1 MAGLIKAED
10 VAQVKERSSIAD
22 VVREHVTLR
31 SAGPGSLKG
40 LCPFHDEK
48 SPSFNV
54 RPATGAW
61 HCFGCGEGG
70 DVISFVQRVEHLTFA
85 EAVERLAGKLGMEL
99 RYEEGGGPRSGEG
112 LGKRS
117 RLVEAH
123 RVAAE
128 FYSAALLNLP
138 EARPGRDFLRERGFD
153 RMAADKFGVGFSP
166 RGGEELTKH
175 LRDKG
180 FSDDEIVAAGLAG
193 RGRGLYDRFR
203 GRLMWPIRDIT
214 GDVVGFGARRLFDDD
229 RIEAKYL
236 NTSETT
242 IYKKSFVLYGLDM
255 AKKAIAK
262 DRQAVVVEGYTDVM
276 ACHLAGIET
285 AVATCGTAFGLEHI
299 KVLRRIMRDENDLA
313 PAKVVFTFDGD
324 AAGQKAAMRAFG
336 EDQRWASQSF
346 VAVEA
351 SGKDPCELRQAGGDA
366 AIRALIEDAVPM
378 FEFAVRTTIARFDL
392 ANAEGRVRALEAVAP
407 IVAGIRDRSL
417 RPEYTR
423 TVAGWLGVEVEQV
436 ASEVGRATRMAARA
450 ASTAPATASG
460 APATATGS
468 ATGSATATSP
478 SATDSRA
485 HAIDTEYGS
494 GQGHEQDHEP
504 GPDDG
509 GEHGDEH
516 AFEMAR
522 PDLRDPVVSAER
534 QLLQAALQFP
544 SLIDPAH
551 FDAIAPE
558 SFSAP
563 AHRAVHD
570 AIRAAGGIEAAS
582 QPGHWAD
589 RVSEAAALTVRPL
602 VSELAVA
609 SVPARFDKATGL
621 PEPRYVNGLLIR
633 MQEVPLIRQ
642 IGDAI
647 SAMRRV
653 PPDDTDASRELG
665 VHLQELQRELAN
677 LQSRQD

>member
-10 VAQVKERSSIAD
+10 VAAVKERSSIED

-31 SAGPGSLKG
+31 AAGPGSLKG

-54 RPATGAW
+54 RPAVGAW

-70 DVISFVQRVEHLTFA
+70 DVISFVQKVEHLTFA
-85 EAVERLAGKLGMEL
+85 EAVERLAIKLGLEL
-99 RYEEGGGPRSGEG
+99 RYEEGGPPRGGEG
-112 LGKRS
+112 LGRRS

-128 FYSAALLNLP
+128 FYSAALVTMP
-138 EARPGRDFLRERGFD
+138 EARAGRDFLRERGFD
-153 RMAADKFGVGFSP
+153 RLAAERFGVGFSP

-175 LRDKG
+175 LRAKG
-180 FSDDEIVAAGLAG
+180 FSDDEVVTAGLAN

-236 NTSETT
+236 NTSETA
-242 IYKKSFVLYGLDM
+242 IYRKSFVLYGLDV
-255 AKKAIAK
+255 AKKAIAR

-276 ACHLAGIET
+276 ACQLAGIET

-299 KVLRRIMRDENDLA
+299 KVLRRIMRDESDLA

-346 VAVEA
+346 VAVER
-351 SGKDPCELRQAGGDA
+351 SGKDPCELRQAKGDGA
-366 AIRALIEDAVPM
+366 VRALVEDAVPM

-392 ANAEGRVRALEAVAP
+392 TNAEGRIRALEAVAP
-407 IVAGIRDRSL
+407 IVAHIRDRSL

-436 ASEVGRATRMAARA
+436 AHEVARATRMAARA
-450 ASTAPATASG
+450 PGAVGPVGPVRGSTAGASTRSGTGVEASTEAEPDHDNAPV
-460 APATATGS
+460 
-468 ATGSATATSP
+468 
-478 SATDSRA
+478 
-485 HAIDTEYGS
+485 
-494 GQGHEQDHEP
+494 
-504 GPDDG
+504 
-509 GEHGDEH
+509 DEH
-516 AFEMAR
+516 AFELAR
-522 PDLRDPVVSAER
+522 PDLRDPLVAAER
-534 QLLQAALQFP
+534 QLLQAVLQFP
-544 SLIDPAH
+544 SLLDPAA
-551 FDAIAPE
+551 FDSIAPE
-558 SFSAP
+558 SFSAQ
-563 AHRAVHD
+563 AHRGVHD
-570 AIRAAGGIEAAS
+570 AIMAAGGVEAAS
-582 QPGHWAD
+582 QPGRWAD
-589 RVSEAAALTVRPL
+589 RVSEAAALNVRPM
-602 VSELAVA
+602 VNELAVA
-609 SVPARFDKATGL
+609 QVPARVDVLTGL
-621 PEPRYVNGLLIR
+621 PERRYIDELLVRI
-633 MQEVPLIRQ
+633 QEVALTRQ
-642 IGDAI
+642 IADAI

-653 PPDDTDASRELG
+653 PPEDNAAGRELG
-665 VHLQELQRELAN
+665 LQLQTLQRELTE
-677 LQSRQD
+677 LRSRLV

>member
-1 MAGLIKAED
+1 MAGLIKADD
-10 VAQVKERSSIAD
+10 VTQVKERSSIED

-31 SAGPGSLKG
+31 AAGPGSLKG

-54 RPATGAW
+54 RPIVGAW

-70 DVISFVQRVEHLTFA
+70 DVISFVQKVEHLTFA
-85 EAVERLAGKLGMEL
+85 EAVERLATKLGMEL
-99 RYEEGGGPRSGEG
+99 HYEEGGPPRDGEG

-128 FYSAALLNLP
+128 FYGAALVSLP
-138 EARPGRDFLRERGFD
+138 EARAARDFLRERGFD
-153 RMAADKFGVGFSP
+153 RMAAERFGVGFSP
-166 RGGEELTKH
+166 RGGDELTRH
-175 LRDKG
+175 LRGKG
-180 FSDDEIVAAGLAG
+180 FADDEIVAGGLAS

-236 NTSETT
+236 NTSETA
-242 IYKKSFVLYGLDM
+242 IYKKSSVLYGLDL

-285 AVATCGTAFGLEHI
+285 AVATSGTAFGVEHI
-299 KVLRRIMRDENDLA
+299 KLLRRLMRDEPDLA

-336 EDQRWASQSF
+336 EDQRWASQCF
-346 VAVEA
+346 VAVET
-351 SGKDPCELRQAGGDA
+351 SGKDPCELRQSGGDA
-366 AIRALIEDAVPM
+366 AVVALVEDAVPM
-378 FEFAVRTTIARFDL
+378 FEFAVRTTLARFDL
-392 ANAEGRVRALEAVAP
+392 TGAEGRVRALGAVAP

-436 ASEVGRATRMAARA
+436 ADEVARASRTAARA
-450 ASTAPATASG
+450 AAPTSG
-460 APATATGS
+460 A
-468 ATGSATATSP
+468 
-478 SATDSRA
+478 R
-485 HAIDTEYGS
+485 S
-494 GQGHEQDHEP
+494 GA
-504 GPDDG
+504 GPDAVTDRANDQR
-509 GEHGDEH
+509 HDLSDEH
-516 AFEMAR
+516 AFELAR

-544 SLIDPAH
+544 SLVDPAG
-551 FDAIAPE
+551 FE
-558 SFSAP
+558 SLTSGSFSAP
-563 AHRAVHD
+563 AHRGIHD
-570 AIRAAGGIEAAS
+570 AIQAAGGVRAATGGDS
-582 QPGHWAD
+582 RWAD
-589 RVSEAAALTVRPL
+589 RVSEASALTVRPL

-609 SVPARFDKATGL
+609 PVPARVDPLTGL
-621 PEPRYVNGLLIR
+621 PERRYVDELLVRI
-633 MQEVPLIRQ
+633 QEVALTRQ

-653 PPDDTDASRELG
+653 PPDDTAAGREHG
-665 VHLQELQRELAN
+665 IQLQILQRELAS
-677 LQSRQD
+677 LRSKLG

>member
-1 MAGLIKAED
+1 VAGLIKAED
-10 VAQVKERSSIAD
+10 VAQVKERSSIED

-85 EAVERLAGKLGMEL
+85 ESVERLAGKLGMEL
-99 RYEEGGGPRSGEG
+99 HYEEGGGPRSGEG

-166 RGGEELTKH
+166 RGGEELTRH

-180 FSDDEIVAAGLAG
+180 FSDDEIVGAGLAG

-214 GDVVGFGARRLFDDD
+214 GGVVGFGARRLFDDD

-242 IYKKSFVLYGLDM
+242 IYKKSFVLYGLDV
-255 AKKAIAK
+255 AKKAIAR

-276 ACHLAGIET
+276 ACHLAGVET
-285 AVATCGTAFGLEHI
+285 AVATCGTAFGVEHI

-351 SGKDPCELRQAGGDA
+351 SGKDPCELRQSGGDA

-378 FEFAVRTTIARFDL
+378 FEFAVRTTLARFDL
-392 ANAEGRVRALEAVAP
+392 ANAEGRIRALEAVAP

-436 ASEVGRATRMAARA
+436 ASEVGRASRMAAR
-450 ASTAPATASG
+450 TAPAAPGATASV
-460 APATATGS
+460 TGS
-468 ATGSATATSP
+468 RAKAVDSEHGSKP
-478 SATDSRA
+478 GL
-485 HAIDTEYGS
+485 EPGYEPGS
-494 GQGHEQDHEP
+494 EQRHDQGHEQGDRH
-504 GPDDG
+504 
-509 GEHGDEH
+509 GEHNDEH
-516 AFEMAR
+516 AFEMPR

-544 SLIDPAH
+544 SLIDPAD
-551 FDAIAPE
+551 FDSIAPE

-570 AIRAAGGIEAAS
+570 AIRAAGGIQAAS

-609 SVPARFDKATGL
+609 SVPARFDKTTGL
-621 PEPRYVNGLLIR
+621 PEHRYVEGLLIR

-665 VHLQELQRELAN
+665 VHLQDLQRELAN
-677 LQSRQD
+677 LRSRQD

>member
-10 VAQVKERSSIAD
+10 VAQVKERSSIED

-31 SAGPGSLKG
+31 AAGPGSLKG

-48 SPSFNV
+48 SPSFNI
-54 RPATGAW
+54 RPVVGAW

-70 DVISFVQRVEHLTFA
+70 DVISFVQKVEHLTFA
-85 EAVERLAGKLGMEL
+85 EAVERLAAKLGMEL
-99 RYEEGGGPRSGEG
+99 RYEEGGAPRSGEG

-117 RLVEAH
+117 RLIEAH
-123 RVAAE
+123 RVASE
-128 FYSAALLNLP
+128 YYCDALVNLP
-138 EARPGRDFLRERGFD
+138 EARAGRDFLRERGFD

-175 LRDKG
+175 LRAKG
-180 FSDDEIVAAGLAG
+180 FSDDEIVSGGLAG

-203 GRLMWPIRDIT
+203 GRLMWPIHDIT

-236 NTSETT
+236 NSSETA
-242 IYKKSFVLYGLDM
+242 IYKKSSVLYGLDI
-255 AKKAIAK
+255 AKKLIAK

-276 ACHLAGIET
+276 ACHLAGVET
-285 AVATCGTAFGLEHI
+285 AVATCGTAFGVDHI
-299 KVLRRIMRDENDLA
+299 KILRRIMRDESDMA
-313 PAKVVFTFDGD
+313 PAKVIFTFDGD

-366 AIRALIEDAVPM
+366 AVRALVEDAVPM

-392 ANAEGRVRALEAVAP
+392 SGAEGRVRALEAVAP

-423 TVAGWLGVEVEQV
+423 TVAGWLGVEVELV
-436 ASEVGRATRMAARA
+436 AGEVGRAARMAARA
-450 ASTAPATASG
+450 STTATHPATESAPASSSSG
-460 APATATGS
+460 EVEPDHG
-468 ATGSATATSP
+468 
-478 SATDSRA
+478 
-485 HAIDTEYGS
+485 HEHVHEHVHE
-494 GQGHEQDHEP
+494 QGH
-504 GPDDG
+504 
-509 GEHGDEH
+509 EH
-516 AFEMAR
+516 AFELAR
-522 PDLRDPVVSAER
+522 PDLRDPVVAAER
-534 QLLQAALQFP
+534 QLLQAVLQFP
-544 SLIDPAH
+544 SLIDPAG
-551 FDAIAPE
+551 FESIAAD

-563 AHRAVHD
+563 AHRAILD
-570 AIRAAGGIEAAS
+570 AIRVAGGIEAANG
-582 QPGHWAD
+582 PGQWTD

-609 SVPARFDKATGL
+609 PVPVRFDPLTGL
-621 PEPRYVNGLLIR
+621 PERRYVDELLVRI
-633 MQEVPLIRQ
+633 QEVALTRQ

-653 PPDDTDASRELG
+653 PPDDSAGGRELG
-665 VHLQELQRELAN
+665 IHLQILQRELAT
-677 LQSRQD
+677 LRSTLG

>member
-1 MAGLIKAED
+1 VAGLIKADD
-10 VAQVKERSSIAD
+10 VTQVKERSSIED

-31 SAGPGSLKG
+31 AAGPGSLKG

-54 RPATGAW
+54 RPAVGAW

-70 DVISFVQRVEHLTFA
+70 DVISFVQKVEHLTFA
-85 EAVERLAGKLGMEL
+85 EAVERLATKLGMEL
-99 RYEEGGGPRSGEG
+99 HYEEGGPPRSGEG

-123 RVAAE
+123 RVASE
-128 FYSAALLNLP
+128 YYSVALVDLP
-138 EARPGRDFLRERGFD
+138 EARAGRDFLRERGFD
-153 RMAADKFGVGFSP
+153 RMAADRFGVGFSP
-166 RGGEELTKH
+166 RGGEELTRH
-175 LRDKG
+175 LRAKG
-180 FSDDEIVAAGLAG
+180 FTDDEIVAGGLAG

-236 NTSETT
+236 NTSETA
-242 IYKKSFVLYGLDM
+242 IYKKSFVLYGLDL
-255 AKKAIAK
+255 AKKAIAR

-276 ACHLAGIET
+276 ACQLAGIET
-285 AVATCGTAFGLEHI
+285 AVATCGTAFGVEHI
-299 KVLRRIMRDENDLA
+299 KVLRRLIRDEPDLA

-346 VAVEA
+346 AAVEK

-366 AIRALIEDAVPM
+366 AVRGLVEDAVPM
-378 FEFAVRTTIARFDL
+378 FEFAVRTTLARFDL
-392 ANAEGRVRALEAVAP
+392 TSAEGRVRALGAVAP

-436 ASEVGRATRMAARA
+436 ANEVSRATRMAARA
-450 ASTAPATASG
+450 ARPASG
-460 APATATGS
+460 ASSGAASGTGNES
-468 ATGSATATSP
+468 VTGWE
-478 SATDSRA
+478 
-485 HAIDTEYGS
+485 HGNE
-494 GQGHEQDHEP
+494 QGPEQGDA
-504 GPDDG
+504 
-509 GEHGDEH
+509 HGDEH
-516 AFEMAR
+516 VFELAR

-534 QLLQAALQFP
+534 QLLQAVLQFP
-544 SLIDPAH
+544 SLVDPAG
-551 FDAIAPE
+551 FESIAPG

-563 AHRAVHD
+563 AHRGVHD
-570 AIRAAGGIEAAS
+570 AIQAAGGIGAAS
-582 QPGHWAD
+582 GGDSRWAD

-609 SVPARFDKATGL
+609 PVPARVDPLTGL
-621 PEPRYVNGLLIR
+621 PERRYVDELLVRI
-633 MQEVPLIRQ
+633 QEVTLTRQ

-653 PPDDTDASRELG
+653 PPDDSAAGRELG
-665 VHLQELQRELAN
+665 MQLQILQRELAN
-677 LQSRQD
+677 LRAKLG

>member
-1 MAGLIKAED
+1 MAGLIKADD
-10 VAQVKERSSIAD
+10 VTQVKERSSIED

-31 SAGPGSLKG
+31 AAGPGSLKG

-54 RPATGAW
+54 RPVVGAW

-85 EAVERLAGKLGMEL
+85 EAVERLATKLGMEL
-99 RYEEGGGPRSGEG
+99 HYEEGGPPRSGEG

-123 RVAAE
+123 RVASE
-128 FYSAALLNLP
+128 YYSAALVDLP
-138 EARPGRDFLRERGFD
+138 EARAGRDFLRERGFD

-166 RGGEELTKH
+166 RGGEELTRH
-175 LRDKG
+175 LRAKG
-180 FSDDEIVAAGLAG
+180 FTDDEIVAGGLAG

-236 NTSETT
+236 NTSETA
-242 IYKKSFVLYGLDM
+242 IYKKSFVLYGLDL
-255 AKKAIAK
+255 AKKAIAR

-276 ACHLAGIET
+276 ACQLAGIET
-285 AVATCGTAFGLEHI
+285 AVATCGTAFGVEHI
-299 KVLRRIMRDENDLA
+299 KVLRRLIRDEPDLA

-346 VAVEA
+346 AAVEK

-366 AIRALIEDAVPM
+366 AVRALVEDAVPM
-378 FEFAVRTTIARFDL
+378 FEFAVRTTLARFDL
-392 ANAEGRVRALEAVAP
+392 TSAEGRVRALGAVAP

-436 ASEVGRATRMAARA
+436 ANEVSRATRMAARA
-450 ASTAPATASG
+450 TRPASG
-460 APATATGS
+460 TGSGAGSGTAGSGTGNES
-468 ATGSATATSP
+468 ATGW
-478 SATDSRA
+478 
-485 HAIDTEYGS
+485 ENGNEE
-494 GQGHEQDHEP
+494 GHEQGDA
-504 GPDDG
+504 
-509 GEHGDEH
+509 HGDEH
-516 AFEMAR
+516 AFELAR

-534 QLLQAALQFP
+534 QLLQAVLQFP
-544 SLIDPAH
+544 SMVDPAG
-551 FDAIAPE
+551 FESIAPG

-563 AHRAVHD
+563 AHRGVHD
-570 AIRAAGGIEAAS
+570 AIQAAGGIGAAS
-582 QPGHWAD
+582 GGDSRWAD

-609 SVPARFDKATGL
+609 PVPARVDPLTGL
-621 PEPRYVNGLLIR
+621 PERRYIDELLVRI
-633 MQEVPLIRQ
+633 QEVALTRQ

-653 PPDDTDASRELG
+653 PPDDSAAGRELG
-665 VHLQELQRELAN
+665 IQLQILQRELAN
-677 LQSRQD
+677 LRSKLG

>member
-1 MAGLIKAED
+1 MAGLIKADD
-10 VAQVKERSSIAD
+10 VTQVKERSSIED

-31 SAGPGSLKG
+31 AAGPGSLKG

-54 RPATGAW
+54 RPVVGAW

-70 DVISFVQRVEHLTFA
+70 DVISFVQKVEHLTFA
-85 EAVERLAGKLGMEL
+85 EAVERLATKLGMEL
-99 RYEEGGGPRSGEG
+99 HYEEGGPPRSGEG

-123 RVAAE
+123 RVASE
-128 FYSAALLNLP
+128 YYSAALVDLP
-138 EARPGRDFLRERGFD
+138 EARVGRDFLRERGFD
-153 RMAADKFGVGFSP
+153 RKAADKFGVGFSP
-166 RGGEELTKH
+166 RGGEELTRH
-175 LRDKG
+175 LRAKG
-180 FSDDEIVAAGLAG
+180 FTDDEIVAGGLAG

-236 NTSETT
+236 NTSETA
-242 IYKKSFVLYGLDM
+242 IYKKSSVLYGLDL
-255 AKKAIAK
+255 AKKAIAR
-262 DRQAVVVEGYTDVM
+262 DRTAVVVEGYTDVM

-285 AVATCGTAFGLEHI
+285 AVATSGTAFGVEHI
-299 KVLRRIMRDENDLA
+299 KLLRRLMRDEPDLA
-313 PAKVVFTFDGD
+313 PARVVFTFDGD

-336 EDQRWASQSF
+336 QDERWASQSF
-346 VAVEA
+346 VAVEK

-366 AIRALIEDAVPM
+366 AVRGLVEDAVPM
-378 FEFAVRTTIARFDL
+378 FEFAVRTTLARFDL
-392 ANAEGRVRALEAVAP
+392 TSAEGRVRALGAVAP

-436 ASEVGRATRMAARA
+436 ANEVSRATRMAARA
-450 ASTAPATASG
+450 ARPAAG
-460 APATATGS
+460 TGPG
-468 ATGSATATSP
+468 TGH
-478 SATDSRA
+478 DSVTGWE
-485 HAIDTEYGS
+485 HGNE
-494 GQGHEQDHEP
+494 QGHEQGDA
-504 GPDDG
+504 
-509 GEHGDEH
+509 HGDEH
-516 AFEMAR
+516 AFELAR

-544 SLIDPAH
+544 SLVDPAG
-551 FDAIAPE
+551 FESIAPG

-563 AHRAVHD
+563 AHRGVHD
-570 AIRAAGGIEAAS
+570 AIQAAGGIGAAS
-582 QPGHWAD
+582 GGDSRWAD

-609 SVPARFDKATGL
+609 PVPARVDSLTGL
-621 PEPRYVNGLLIR
+621 PERRYVDELLVRI
-633 MQEVPLIRQ
+633 QEVALTRQ

-653 PPDDTDASRELG
+653 PPDDSAAGRELG
-665 VHLQELQRELAN
+665 IQLQILQRELAN
-677 LQSRQD
+677 LRSKLG

>member
-1 MAGLIKAED
+1 MAGLIKADD
-10 VAQVKERSSIAD
+10 VAQVKERSSIED

-31 SAGPGSLKG
+31 AAGPGSLKG

-48 SPSFNV
+48 SPSFTV
-54 RPATGAW
+54 RPVVGAW

-70 DVISFVQRVEHLTFA
+70 DVISFVQKVEHLTFA
-85 EAVERLAGKLGMEL
+85 EAVERLATKLGMEL
-99 RYEEGGGPRSGEG
+99 HYEEGGPPRSGEG

-128 FYSAALLNLP
+128 FYSAALVNLP
-138 EARPGRDFLRERGFD
+138 EARAGRDFLRERGFD
-153 RMAADKFGVGFSP
+153 RLAAEKYGVGFSP
-166 RGGEELTKH
+166 RGGEELTRH
-175 LRDKG
+175 LRAKG
-180 FSDDEIVAAGLAG
+180 FTDDEIVAGGLAG

-236 NTSETT
+236 NTSETA
-242 IYKKSFVLYGLDM
+242 IYKKSFVLYGLDL
-255 AKKAIAK
+255 AKKAIAR

-276 ACHLAGIET
+276 ACQLAGIET
-285 AVATCGTAFGLEHI
+285 AVATCGTAFGVEHI
-299 KVLRRIMRDENDLA
+299 KVLRRIMRDEPDLA

-336 EDQRWASQSF
+336 EDQRWASQCF
-346 VAVEA
+346 VAVEK
-351 SGKDPCELRQAGGDA
+351 SGKDPCELRQAAGEA
-366 AIRALIEDAVPM
+366 AVLALVEDAVPM
-378 FEFAVRTTIARFDL
+378 FEFAVRTTLARFDL
-392 ANAEGRVRALEAVAP
+392 TSAEGRVRALGAVAP

-436 ASEVGRATRMAARA
+436 GDEVARATRMAARGA
-450 ASTAPATASG
+450 RPASG
-460 APATATGS
+460 SWSGTGTSTGTGS
-468 ATGSATATSP
+468 AAG
-478 SATDSRA
+478 R
-485 HAIDTEYGS
+485 
-494 GQGHEQDHEP
+494 
-504 GPDDG
+504 
-509 GEHGDEH
+509 EHGDEH
-516 AFEMAR
+516 GDEHGNERGDGHGDERAFELAR
-522 PDLRDPVVSAER
+522 PDLRDPVVAAER

-544 SLIDPAH
+544 RLVDPAG
-551 FDAIAPE
+551 FESIAAD

-563 AHRAVHD
+563 AHRGVHD
-570 AIRAAGGIEAAS
+570 AIQAAGGIGAAS
-582 QPGHWAD
+582 EPGRWTD

-609 SVPARFDKATGL
+609 PVPARVDPLTGL
-621 PEPRYVNGLLIR
+621 PERRYVEELLVRI
-633 MQEVPLIRQ
+633 QEVALTRQ

-653 PPDDTDASRELG
+653 PPDDTAAGRQLG
-665 VHLQELQRELAN
+665 IQLQILQRELAK
-677 LQSRQD
+677 LRSKLG

>member
-10 VAQVKERSSIAD
+10 VTQVKERSSIED

-31 SAGPGSLKG
+31 AAGPGSLKG

-54 RPATGAW
+54 RPLVGAW

-70 DVISFVQRVEHLTFA
+70 DVISFVQKVEHLTFA
-85 EAVERLAGKLGMEL
+85 EAVERLATKLGMEL
-99 RYEEGGGPRSGEG
+99 HYEEGGAPRSGEG

-123 RVAAE
+123 RVASE
-128 FYSAALLNLP
+128 FYGAALVNLP
-138 EARPGRDFLRERGFD
+138 EARAARDFLRERGFD
-153 RMAADKFGVGFSP
+153 RMAAEKFGVGFSP
-166 RGGEELTKH
+166 RGGEELTRH
-175 LRDKG
+175 LRAKG
-180 FSDDEIVAAGLAG
+180 FTDEEIVAGGLAS

-242 IYKKSFVLYGLDM
+242 IYKKSFVLYGLDL
-255 AKKAIAK
+255 AKKAIAR

-276 ACHLAGIET
+276 ACQLAGIET
-285 AVATCGTAFGLEHI
+285 AVATCGTAFGIEHI
-299 KVLRRIMRDENDLA
+299 KVLRRIMRDEPDLA

-336 EDQRWASQSF
+336 EDQRWASQCF

-351 SGKDPCELRQAGGDA
+351 SGKDPCELRQSGGDA
-366 AIRALIEDAVPM
+366 AVLALVEDAVPM
-378 FEFAVRTTIARFDL
+378 FEFAVRTTLARFDL
-392 ANAEGRVRALEAVAP
+392 TGAEGRVRALGAVAP

-423 TVAGWLGVEVEQV
+423 TVAGWLGIEVEQV
-436 ASEVGRATRMAARA
+436 ATEVARATRIGARA
-450 ASTAPATASG
+450 AGPATGGGSG
-460 APATATGS
+460 TGS
-468 ATGSATATSP
+468 DSVTG
-478 SATDSRA
+478 REHA
-485 HAIDTEYGS
+485 HELG
-494 GQGHEQDHEP
+494 
-504 GPDDG
+504 DG
-509 GEHGDEH
+509 HGDEH
-516 AFEMAR
+516 AFELAR
-522 PDLRDPVVSAER
+522 PDLRDPVVAAER

-544 SLIDPAH
+544 NLVDPVG
-551 FDAIAPE
+551 FDSIAAD

-563 AHRAVHD
+563 AHRGVRD
-570 AIRAAGGIEAAS
+570 AIQAAGGIGTAS
-582 QPGHWAD
+582 AGGSRWAD
-589 RVSEAAALTVRPL
+589 RVTEAAALTVRPQ

-609 SVPARFDKATGL
+609 PVPARVDPLTGL
-621 PEPRYVNGLLIR
+621 PGRRYVDELLVRI
-633 MQEVPLIRQ
+633 QEVALTRQ

-653 PPDDTDASRELG
+653 PPDDTAAGRELG
-665 VHLQELQRELAN
+665 VQLQILQRELAN
-677 LQSRQD
+677 LRSKLG

>member
-1 MAGLIKAED
+1 MAGLIKADD
-10 VAQVKERSSIAD
+10 VAQVKERSSIED

-31 SAGPGSLKG
+31 AAGPGSLKG

-48 SPSFNV
+48 SPSFNI
-54 RPATGAW
+54 RPAVGAW

-70 DVISFVQRVEHLTFA
+70 DVISFVQKVEHLTFA
-85 EAVERLAGKLGMEL
+85 EAVERLATKLGMEL
-99 RYEEGGGPRSGEG
+99 RYEEGGPPRSGEG
-112 LGKRS
+112 LGRRS

-123 RVAAE
+123 RVAGE
-128 FYSAALLNLP
+128 YYSAALVNLP
-138 EARPGRDFLRERGFD
+138 EARAGRDFLRERGFD

-175 LRDKG
+175 LRAKG
-180 FSDDEIVAAGLAG
+180 FSDDEIVAGGLAG

-236 NTSETT
+236 NTSETA
-242 IYKKSFVLYGLDM
+242 IYKKSNVLYGLDV
-255 AKKAIAK
+255 AKKPIAR

-276 ACHLAGIET
+276 ACHLAGVET
-285 AVATCGTAFGLEHI
+285 AVATCGTAFGVEHI
-299 KVLRRIMRDENDLA
+299 KVLRRIMRDENDLS

-366 AIRALIEDAVPM
+366 AVRALVEDAVPM
-378 FEFAVRTTIARFDL
+378 FEFAVRTTLARFDL
-392 ANAEGRVRALEAVAP
+392 ATAEGRVRALGAVAP
-407 IVAGIRDRSL
+407 IVAEIRDRSL

-436 ASEVGRATRMAARA
+436 ATEVGRATRMAARA
-450 ASTAPATASG
+450 STAATHSV
-460 APATATGS
+460 
-468 ATGSATATSP
+468 
-478 SATDSRA
+478 TDSGPPN
-485 HAIDTEYGS
+485 EV
-494 GQGHEQDHEP
+494 EP
-504 GPDDG
+504 D
-509 GEHGDEH
+509 HGDEH
-516 AFEMAR
+516 AFELAR
-522 PDLRDPVVSAER
+522 PDLRDPLVSAER

-544 SLIDPAH
+544 SLLDPAG
-551 FDAIAPE
+551 FESIAPD

-563 AHRAVHD
+563 AHRAVRD
-570 AIRAAGGIEAAS
+570 AIRAAGGIEAANG
-582 QPGHWAD
+582 PGQWAD

-602 VSELAVA
+602 VNELAVA
-609 SVPARFDKATGL
+609 SVPARFDPLTGL
-621 PEPRYVNGLLIR
+621 PERRYVDGLLIR
-633 MQEVPLIRQ
+633 IQEVALTRQ

-653 PPDDTDASRELG
+653 PPDDTATGRELG
-665 VHLQELQRELAN
+665 IALQILQRELAD
-677 LQSRQD
+677 LRSTLG

>member
-1 MAGLIKAED
+1 MAGLIKADD
-10 VAQVKERSSIAD
+10 VAQVKERSSIED

-31 SAGPGSLKG
+31 AAGPGSLKG

-48 SPSFNV
+48 SPSFTV
-54 RPATGAW
+54 RPVVGAW

-70 DVISFVQRVEHLTFA
+70 DVISFVQKVEHLTFA
-85 EAVERLAGKLGMEL
+85 EAVERLATKLGMEL
-99 RYEEGGGPRSGEG
+99 HYEEGGPPRSGEG

-128 FYSAALLNLP
+128 FYSAALVNLP
-138 EARPGRDFLRERGFD
+138 EARAGRDFLRERGFD
-153 RMAADKFGVGFSP
+153 RLAAEKYGVGFSP
-166 RGGEELTKH
+166 RGGEELTRH
-175 LRDKG
+175 LRAKG
-180 FSDDEIVAAGLAG
+180 FTDDEIVAGGLVG

-236 NTSETT
+236 NTSETA
-242 IYKKSFVLYGLDM
+242 IYKKSFVLYGLDL
-255 AKKAIAK
+255 AKKAIAR

-276 ACHLAGIET
+276 ACQLAGIET
-285 AVATCGTAFGLEHI
+285 AVATCGTAFGVEHI
-299 KVLRRIMRDENDLA
+299 KVLRRIMRDEPDLA

-336 EDQRWASQSF
+336 EDQRWASQCF
-346 VAVEA
+346 VAVEK
-351 SGKDPCELRQAGGDA
+351 SGKDPCELRQAAGEA
-366 AIRALIEDAVPM
+366 AVLALVEDAVPM
-378 FEFAVRTTIARFDL
+378 FEFAVRTTLARFDL
-392 ANAEGRVRALEAVAP
+392 TSAEGRVRALGAVAP

-436 ASEVGRATRMAARA
+436 GDEVARATRMAARGA
-450 ASTAPATASG
+450 RPASG
-460 APATATGS
+460 SWSGTGTSTGTGS
-468 ATGSATATSP
+468 AAG
-478 SATDSRA
+478 R
-485 HAIDTEYGS
+485 
-494 GQGHEQDHEP
+494 
-504 GPDDG
+504 
-509 GEHGDEH
+509 EHGDEH
-516 AFEMAR
+516 GDEHGNERGDGHGDERAFELAR
-522 PDLRDPVVSAER
+522 PDLRDPVVAAER

-544 SLIDPAH
+544 RLVDPAG
-551 FDAIAPE
+551 FESIAAD

-563 AHRAVHD
+563 AHRGVHD
-570 AIRAAGGIEAAS
+570 AIQAAGGIGAAS
-582 QPGHWAD
+582 EPGRWAD

-609 SVPARFDKATGL
+609 SVPARVDPLTGL
-621 PEPRYVNGLLIR
+621 PERRYVDELLVRI
-633 MQEVPLIRQ
+633 QEVALTRQ

-653 PPDDTDASRELG
+653 PPDDTAAGRQLG
-665 VHLQELQRELAN
+665 IQLQILQRELAK
-677 LQSRQD
+677 LRSKLG

>member
-1 MAGLIKAED
+1 VEEAFVAGLIKAED
-10 VAQVKERSSIAD
+10 VAQVKERSSIED

-31 SAGPGSLKG
+31 AAGPGSLKG

-48 SPSFNV
+48 SPSFNI
-54 RPATGAW
+54 RPVVGAW

-70 DVISFVQRVEHLTFA
+70 DVISFVQKVEHLTFA
-85 EAVERLAGKLGMEL
+85 EAVERLAAKLGMEL
-99 RYEEGGGPRSGEG
+99 RYEEGGAPRSGEG

-123 RVAAE
+123 RVASE
-128 FYSAALLNLP
+128 YYSDALVNLP
-138 EARPGRDFLRERGFD
+138 EARAGRDFLRERGFD
-153 RMAADKFGVGFSP
+153 RMAADRFGVGFSP

-175 LRDKG
+175 LRAKG
-180 FSDDEIVAAGLAG
+180 FSDDEIVAGGLAG

-236 NTSETT
+236 NSSETA
-242 IYKKSFVLYGLDM
+242 IYKKSSVLYGLDV
-255 AKKAIAK
+255 AKKLIAK

-276 ACHLAGIET
+276 ACHLAGVET
-285 AVATCGTAFGLEHI
+285 AVATCGTAFGIEHI
-299 KVLRRIMRDENDLA
+299 KILRRIMRDESDMA
-313 PAKVVFTFDGD
+313 PARVIFTFDGD

-366 AIRALIEDAVPM
+366 AVRALVEDAVPM

-392 ANAEGRVRALEAVAP
+392 SGAEGRVRALEAVAP

-423 TVAGWLGVEVEQV
+423 TVAGWLGVEVELV
-436 ASEVGRATRMAARA
+436 AGEVGRAARMAARA
-450 ASTAPATASG
+450 STTATH
-460 APATATGS
+460 TATGS
-468 ATGSATATSP
+468 VAASSSP
-478 SATDSRA
+478 GEIEPDHR
-485 HAIDTEYGS
+485 
-494 GQGHEQDHEP
+494 QEQ
-504 GPDDG
+504 
-509 GEHGDEH
+509 GDEH
-516 AFEMAR
+516 AFELAR

-544 SLIDPAH
+544 SLIDPAG
-551 FDAIAPE
+551 FESIAAD

-563 AHRAVHD
+563 AHRAVLD
-570 AIRAAGGIEAAS
+570 AIRAAGGMKAANG
-582 QPGHWAD
+582 PGHWTD

-609 SVPARFDKATGL
+609 PVPVRFDPQTGL
-621 PEPRYVNGLLIR
+621 PERRYVDELLVRI
-633 MQEVPLIRQ
+633 QEVALNRQ

-653 PPDDTDASRELG
+653 PPDDSVTGRELG
-665 VHLQELQRELAN
+665 IHLQILQRELAT
-677 LQSRQD
+677 LRSTLG

>member
-1 MAGLIKAED
+1 VAGLIKAED
-10 VAQVKERSSIAD
+10 VAQVKERSSIED

-31 SAGPGSLKG
+31 AAGPGSLKG

-48 SPSFNV
+48 SPSFNI
-54 RPATGAW
+54 RPVVGAW

-70 DVISFVQRVEHLTFA
+70 DVISFVQKVEHLTFA
-85 EAVERLAGKLGMEL
+85 EAVERLAAKLGMEL
-99 RYEEGGGPRSGEG
+99 RYEEGGAPHSGEG

-128 FYSAALLNLP
+128 YYSDALVNLP
-138 EARPGRDFLRERGFD
+138 EARAGRDFLRERGFD

-166 RGGEELTKH
+166 CGGEELTKH
-175 LRDKG
+175 LRAKG
-180 FSDDEIVAAGLAG
+180 FSDDEIVAGGLAG

-214 GDVVGFGARRLFDDD
+214 GDVVGFGARRLFDGD

-236 NTSETT
+236 NSSETA
-242 IYKKSFVLYGLDM
+242 IYKKSSVLYGLDM
-255 AKKAIAK
+255 AKKLIAR

-276 ACHLAGIET
+276 ACHLAGVET
-285 AVATCGTAFGLEHI
+285 AVATCGTAFGVEHI
-299 KVLRRIMRDENDLA
+299 KILRRIMRDESDMA
-313 PAKVVFTFDGD
+313 PARVIFTFDGD

-346 VAVEA
+346 VAVES

-366 AIRALIEDAVPM
+366 AIRALVEDAVPM

-392 ANAEGRVRALEAVAP
+392 SGAEGRVRALEAVAP

-423 TVAGWLGVEVEQV
+423 TVAGWLGVEVELV
-436 ASEVGRATRMAARA
+436 AGEVGRAARSAARA
-450 ASTAPATASG
+450 STTATH
-460 APATATGS
+460 TATGS
-468 ATGSATATSP
+468 VSAASSP
-478 SATDSRA
+478 GEGEPDQ
-485 HAIDTEYGS
+485 H
-494 GQGHEQDHEP
+494 QEQ
-504 GPDDG
+504 
-509 GEHGDEH
+509 GDEH
-516 AFEMAR
+516 AFELAR

-534 QLLQAALQFP
+534 QLLQAVLQFP
-544 SLIDPAH
+544 SLIDPAG
-551 FDAIAPE
+551 FESIAVE

-563 AHRAVHD
+563 AHRAVFD
-570 AIRAAGGIEAAS
+570 AIRTAGGIEAANG
-582 QPGHWAD
+582 PGHWTN
-589 RVSEAAALTVRPL
+589 RVSDAAALTVRPL

-609 SVPARFDKATGL
+609 PVPVRFDPQTGL
-621 PEPRYVNGLLIR
+621 PERRYVDELLVRI
-633 MQEVPLIRQ
+633 QEVALTRQ

-653 PPDDTDASRELG
+653 PPDDSAAGRELG
-665 VHLQELQRELAN
+665 IHLQTLQRELAT
-677 LQSRQD
+677 LRSTLG

>member
-10 VAQVKERSSIAD
+10 VAQVKERSSIED

-276 ACHLAGIET
+276 ACHLAGVET
-285 AVATCGTAFGLEHI
+285 AVATCGTAFGLEHV
-299 KVLRRIMRDENDLA
+299 KVLRRIMRDESDLA

-450 ASTAPATASG
+450 ATAAPASTV
-460 APATATGS
+460 APASVTH
-468 ATGSATATSP
+468 
-478 SATDSRA
+478 SRA
-485 HAIDTEYGS
+485 HAVDSEHGS
-494 GQGHEQDHEP
+494 EQSHEQEHEP

-516 AFEMAR
+516 AFEMPR

-544 SLIDPAH
+544 SLIDPAD
-551 FDAIAPE
+551 FASIAPE

-570 AIRAAGGIEAAS
+570 AIRAAGGIQAAS

-609 SVPARFDKATGL
+609 SVPARFEKNTGL
-621 PEPRYVNGLLIR
+621 PERRYVEGLLIR

-665 VHLQELQRELAN
+665 VRLQDLQRELAS
-677 LQSRQD
+677 LRSRQD

>member
-1 MAGLIKAED
+1 VAGLIKAED
-10 VAQVKERSSIAD
+10 VAQVKERSSIED

-85 EAVERLAGKLGMEL
+85 ESVERLAAKLGMEL
-99 RYEEGGGPRSGEG
+99 RYEEGGAPRSGEG

-180 FSDDEIVAAGLAG
+180 FSDDEIVAAGLASRG
-193 RGRGLYDRFR
+193 GRGLYDRFR

-214 GDVVGFGARRLFDDD
+214 GDVVGFGARRIFGDD

-276 ACHLAGIET
+276 ACHLAGVET

-346 VAVEA
+346 VAVEV
-351 SGKDPCELRQAGGDA
+351 SGKDPCELRQSGGDA

-378 FEFAVRTTIARFDL
+378 FEFAVRTTLARFDL
-392 ANAEGRVRALEAVAP
+392 ANAEGRIRALEAVAP

-436 ASEVGRATRMAARA
+436 ASEVGRATRMATRA
-450 ASTAPATASG
+450 ATAAPASTV
-460 APATATGS
+460 APAAV
-468 ATGSATATSP
+468 
-478 SATDSRA
+478 TDSRA
-485 HAIDTEYGS
+485 HAVDSEHGS
-494 GQGHEQDHEP
+494 AQSHEQEHEP

-516 AFEMAR
+516 AFEMPR

-534 QLLQAALQFP
+534 QLLQAVLQFP
-544 SLIDPAH
+544 SLIDPAD
-551 FDAIAPE
+551 FGSIAAE

-563 AHRAVHD
+563 AHRAVHE

-589 RVSEAAALTVRPL
+589 RVSEAATLTVRPL
-602 VSELAVA
+602 ISELAVA
-609 SVPARFDKATGL
+609 SVPARFDKTTGL
-621 PEPRYVNGLLIR
+621 PEPRYVEGLLIR

-677 LQSRQD
+677 LRSRQD

>member
-1 MAGLIKAED
+1 VAGLIRADD
-10 VAQVKERSSIAD
+10 VTAVKERSSIED

-31 SAGPGSLKG
+31 AAGPGSLKG

-54 RPATGAW
+54 RPVVGAW

-70 DVISFVQRVEHLTFA
+70 DVISFVQKVEHLTFA
-85 EAVERLAGKLGMEL
+85 EAVERLASKLGMEL
-99 RYEEGGGPRSGEG
+99 RYEEGGPPRAGEG

-117 RLVEAH
+117 RLIEAH

-128 FYSAALLNLP
+128 FYSAALVNLP
-138 EARPGRDFLRERGFD
+138 EARAGRDFLRERGFD
-153 RMAADKFGVGFSP
+153 RAAADRFGVGFSP
-166 RGGEELTKH
+166 RGGEELTRH
-175 LRDKG
+175 LRAKG
-180 FSDDEIVAAGLAG
+180 FTDDEIVAGGLAG

-203 GRLMWPIRDIT
+203 GRLMWPIHDIT

-255 AKKAIAK
+255 AKKAIAR

-276 ACHLAGIET
+276 ACQLAGIET
-285 AVATCGTAFGLEHI
+285 AVATCGTAFGVEHI
-299 KVLRRIMRDENDLA
+299 KVLRRIMRDESDLA
-313 PAKVVFTFDGD
+313 PARVVFTFDGD

-366 AIRALIEDAVPM
+366 AVRALVEDAVPM

-407 IVAGIRDRSL
+407 IVARIRDRSL

-436 ASEVGRATRMAARA
+436 ASEVARATRMDARGSA
-450 ASTAPATASG
+450 QGSG
-460 APATATGS
+460 AGSSTRGSERVHETGHE
-468 ATGSATATSP
+468 P
-478 SATDSRA
+478 
-485 HAIDTEYGS
+485 
-494 GQGHEQDHEP
+494 GHEQGHDHGDEQ
-504 GPDDG
+504 
-509 GEHGDEH
+509 GDEH
-516 AFEMAR
+516 AFELDR
-522 PDLRDPVVSAER
+522 PDLRDPVVNAER

-544 SLIDPAH
+544 SLIDPAD
-551 FDAIAPE
+551 FDAITPD

-563 AHRAVHD
+563 AHRGVHD
-570 AIRAAGGIEAAS
+570 AIQAAGGIEAAR
-582 QPGHWAD
+582 QPGRWAD
-589 RVSEAAALTVRPL
+589 RVSEAAGLTVRPL

-609 SVPARFDKATGL
+609 PVPARVNPLNGL
-621 PEPRYVNGLLIR
+621 PDRRYVDELVVRI
-633 MQEVPLIRQ
+633 QEVALIRQ

-653 PPDDTDASRELG
+653 PPEDSAAGRELG
-665 VHLQELQRELAN
+665 LKLQILQRELNN
-677 LQSRQD
+677 LRARLG